1 MAAQPQMTLQ
11 IGRFRL
17 TGRSAGFVLVPIQIG
32 IIAGIAYV
40 APPLKNMPMWI
51 SAAGWIAFST
61 YWSVAAKNAAE
72 AKSSES
78 AKSRGVHQVLLN
90 AGLFLMFLPVP
101 GLRQS
106 FLPASAAWVA
116 IGLAVQGSFCA
127 LAVWARRHLGRNWS
141 GRIEIKMGHELV
153 RSGPYRL
160 LRHPIYTAML
170 GMFVGTALIDGHM
183 HALVGVAIAVFA
195 YWRKIRM
202 EEAKLREVFAAEYEN
217 YRRATWALVP
227 GLF

>member
-1 MAAQPQMTLQ
+1 MTIQ
-11 IGRFRL
+11 IGKFKL
-17 TGRSAGFVLVPIQIG
+17 TGRPAVVVLVLVQIG
-32 IIAGIAYV
+32 VIAGIAYL
-40 APPLKNMPMWI
+40 APPWKNWPMWL

-78 AKSRGVHQVLLN
+78 AKSRRVHALILN
-90 AGLFLMFLPVP
+90 GGLYLMFLPVP

-106 FLPASAAWVA
+106 FLPASAAWVP
-116 IGLAVQGSFCA
+116 IGLAVQASFIA
-127 LAVWARRHLGRNWS
+127 LAVWARWHLGRNWS
-141 GRIEIKMGHELV
+141 GRIEIKIGHELV

-170 GMFVGTALIDGHM
+170 GMFVGTALIDGHI
-183 HALVGVAIAVFA
+183 HALVGVALAGVA

-202 EEAKLREVFAAEYEN
+202 EETKMREAFAGEYEN
-217 YRRATWALVP
+217 YRHATWALVP
-227 GLF
+227 GVF